1 MSFQYK
7 QAIIIRQ
14 DLKMSKGKTA
24 AQVAHAAVS
33 SFIAVVDKRP
43 EWGAIW
49 LREGQKKV
57 VVKVKSLEDLLEMKR
72 KVEMERIPNAIIS
85 DAGLTELEAGTVTC
99 LGIGPA
105 PNALIDKIT
114 GGLKLA

>member
-7 QAIIIRQ
+7 QAIVIRQ
-14 DLKMSKGKTA
+14 DLRMSKGKTA

-33 SFIAVVDKRP
+33 SYIEVTNKKP
-43 EWGAIW
+43 EWKTVW

-57 VVKVKSLEDLLEMKR
+57 VVKVKSLEDLLEIKR
-72 KVEMERIPNAIIS
+72 KVEMAHIPNALIS
-85 DAGLTELEAGTVTC
+85 DAGLTELEPGTVTC

-105 PNALIDKIT
+105 PNALIDKVT